1 MRRFRHWMLKRRIK
15 KARALLRKIDA
26 GMRMMGMPRWKS
38 KQMWRDFI
46 KSADV
51 RQEIF
56 DMIEVK

>member
-1 MRRFRHWMLKRRIK
+1 MLKRRIK
-15 KARALLRKIDA
+15 KARTLLRKIDA

-38 KQMWRDFI
+38 KQIWRDFI